1 MNDFEPK
8 FIKIA
13 SKYLDEKLNSQRKEK
28 RLIVY
33 ETEKKKESVFSRL
46 IHSIFGS

>member
-13 SKYLDEKLNSQRKEK
+13 SKYLDEKLSILSNVKKPKAYVVE
-28 RLIVY
+28 
-33 ETEKKKESVFSRL
+33 EKKESILRRL
-46 IHSIFGS
+46 MHSIFNS